1 MNHKQKREYYNIY
14 IHEIMKKVVY
24 FKDHSIE
31 YLAKS
36 FIAKVNVRDI
46 VPLIYDLIFLGEL
59 KVDLLQ
65 PLDLFF

>member
-1 MNHKQKREYYNIY
+1 
-14 IHEIMKKVVY
+14 MKKVVY